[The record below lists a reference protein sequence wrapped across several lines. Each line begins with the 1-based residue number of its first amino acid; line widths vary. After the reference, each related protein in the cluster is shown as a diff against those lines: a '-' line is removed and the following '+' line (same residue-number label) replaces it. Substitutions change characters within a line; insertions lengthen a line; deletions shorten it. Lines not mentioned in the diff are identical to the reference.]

1 MRDGAQQVADEVVE
15 FGVEDQVRGLLVEQR
30 SAEHAGQAEQRVA
43 AAGQAIGL
51 AVGADQLTLNAECGG
66 LQRDKV
72 DVFESIAVDRLAK
85 HDDPSS
91 LLSQCNEGYRES
103 AERKSDG
110 GGSGVW
116 KTRAEMRECRRA
128 RRLCAGD

>member
-1 MRDGAQQVADEVVE
+1 M
-15 FGVEDQVRGLLVEQR
+15 
-30 SAEHAGQAEQRVA
+30 A

-110 GGSGVW
+110 GGSGCGKRGEGAEVR
-116 KTRAEMRECRRA
+116 TSAEILRGRSLPSPEERLRA
-128 RRLCAGD
+128 G